1 MQPALESATPR
12 RNSSGLSRD
21 LEILETLGLPEASSA
36 GGLGVT
42 RIAEITG
49 RDKSVISRTLATLAD
64 AGILARD
71 PERLTYRI
79 GPRLYALAARTREA
93 SLVAQARPYLR
104 RIAQHTGETAHL
116 SVLSGGNVL
125 TLVSELSPREF
136 RTRGWEGITTAAWR
150 TPSGRVLLS
159 DWDEDEL
166 TEWYT
171 QHGHDQPTI
180 GPGPTVPAPPRFNIL
195 ADPPARS
202 TTVHNLNDLR
212 AEITRVRTTGYT
224 VSDEELEVGVV
235 AASAPVTDFTN
246 RIIGALNVS
255 APKARIPGTLNRLG
269 EFVAKAAGQLSTQL
283 GTPVDTPPTQTP
295 GTA

>member
-1 MQPALESATPR
+1 MRRPPKSTTPR
-12 RNSSGLSRD
+12 RNSAGLSRD
-21 LEILETLGLPEASSA
+21 IEIIETLGLPEASSA
-36 GGLGVT
+36 SGLGVT

-49 RDKSVISRTLATLAD
+49 RDKAVISRSLATLAD
-64 AGILARD
+64 AGILTRD

-93 SLVAQARPYLR
+93 SLVAQARPHLR

-136 RTRGWEGITTAAWR
+136 RTAGWEGRTTAAWR

-159 DWDEDEL
+159 DRDDDEL
-166 TEWYT
+166 TEWYAH
-171 QHGHDQPTI
+171 HGHDQPTL
-180 GPGPTVPAPPRFNIL
+180 GPGSTSPTPPRFTIL
-195 ADPPARS
+195 ATPPTRS
-202 TTVHNLNDLR
+202 ATVHNLNDLR
-212 AEITRVRTTGYT
+212 AEIIRIRTTGYT

-235 AASAPVTDFTN
+235 AASAPVTDFTD

-255 APKARIPGTLNRLG
+255 APKARIPGSLNRLG
-269 EFVAKAAGQLSTQL
+269 EFVAKAADRLSTQL
-283 GTPVDTPPTQTP
+283 GTPVDPPPTPTP

>member
-1 MQPALESATPR
+1 MAPTPKPATPR
-12 RNSSGLSRD
+12 RNSAGLSRD
-21 LEILETLGLPEASSA
+21 LEVLETLGLPEATSA

-49 RDKSVISRTLATLAD
+49 RDKAVISRALATLAD
-64 AGILARD
+64 AGVLARD

-125 TLVSELSPREF
+125 TLLSELSPREF
-136 RTRGWEGITTAAWR
+136 RTAGWEGITTAAWR

-159 DWDEDEL
+159 DWDDDEL
-166 TEWYT
+166 TQWYT
-171 QHGHDQPTI
+171 QHGHDRPTL
-180 GPGPTVPAPPRFNIL
+180 GPGPTNPTPPHFTIL
-195 ADPPARS
+195 DTPPARS
-202 TTVHNLNDLR
+202 ATVHNLDDLR
-212 AEITRVRTTGYT
+212 ADITRIRTTGYAA
-224 VSDEELEVGVV
+224 SDEELEIGVV

-246 RIIGALNVS
+246 RIIAALNVS

-269 EFVAKAAGQLSTQL
+269 EFVAKAADQLSSQL
-283 GTPVDTPPTQTP
+283 GTPSDMPTASTPRTP
-295 GTA
+295 